1 MAILKVNLN
10 TSPVII
16 ELDGKDISGMISG
29 LNINSRPDKTEAT
42 IMITGEIKFEGESS
56 VYIEDSNGT
65 KINLASYMKVMK

>member
-1 MAILKVNLN
+1 
-10 TSPVII
+10 
-16 ELDGKDISGMISG
+16 MISG